1 MGGQS
6 SIRPYWRC
14 YYNNTKVIIYEA
26 DSTNTKRL
34 EVRRHELHGL
44 LDEDEL
50 KDAKLCVFAHAQD
63 MDRALSKA
71 EIASALH
78 LPALKN

>member
-1 MGGQS
+1 M
-6 SIRPYWRC
+6 
-14 YYNNTKVIIYEA
+14 A

-78 LPALKN
+78 LPALKNRQWTIFRTAAIKGEGITAGLE